1 MKSRVEGCGW
11 CKGCGDGDYDEV
23 IGVRQGIEQVDA
35 NWADQN
41 QKQPPITLM
50 ILLTTLTIILDT
62 IIGVTH
68 RLENDNDNY
77 DDYFGV
83 VSPIPKGLYHKN

>member
-1 MKSRVEGCGW
+1 MCR
-11 CKGCGDGDYDEV
+11 GCGDGDYDEV

-50 ILLTTLTIILDT
+50 ILLTIITIILLNIILLTILTIILDT
-62 IIGVTH
+62 IMDLDH
-68 RLENDNDNY
+68 
-77 DDYFGV
+77 
-83 VSPIPKGLYHKN
+83 S

>member
-1 MKSRVEGCGW
+1 MIE
-11 CKGCGDGDYDEV
+11 
-23 IGVRQGIEQVDA
+23 VRQGIEQVDA

-83 VSPIPKGLYHKN
+83 CLTYSKRVVSNFDVFFWLFKPFLTLFRPPK